1 MEKCSIRSESVVGSH
16 LIDGEFQSDKYPTTP
31 RGKVPLSVK
40 DATAQDLLWKYAQR
54 RRSVDAQFSDDLE
67 SALRT
72 AGYAPGAGGVH
83 TLETIAGY
91 QKRAEAAEA
100 GFATRDA
107 EIGRLIEERNA
118 LRDAFHRQNMCIE
131 QMVTR
136 DHVGECVEVAVAK
149 EREACAQACVAHGLG
164 RFGLPTT
171 TADDYAAAV
180 RARSKPAAVEP
191 QLDSAT
197 LAVIYGPELPDSR
210 DTRVVDLEAKLVE
223 TERSLALSRK
233 LEAAEADLA
242 RAAQIIR
249 SLLISGEPLT
259 NAERAYGLVVAERL
273 NTTKGTF

>member
-1 MEKCSIRSESVVGSH
+1 MVDGKMFNSESVVGSH

-100 GFATRDA
+100 DFATRDA

-118 LRDAFHRQNMCIE
+118 LRDALHRQNMRIE

-136 DHVGECVEVAVAK
+136 DHVGECVEAAVA
-149 EREACAQACVAHGLG
+149 
-164 RFGLPTT
+164 
-171 TADDYAAAV
+171 
-180 RARSKPAAVEP
+180 
-191 QLDSAT
+191 
-197 LAVIYGPELPDSR
+197 SR
-210 DTRVVDLEAKLVE
+210 DTEIATLRGAVEDVGHIFMLEDGDGPDEGVYIGDVIEK
-223 TERSLALSRK
+223 
-233 LEAAEADLA
+233 A
-242 RAAQIIR
+242 RALIIR
-249 SLLISGEPLT
+249 EGERD
-259 NAERAYGLVVAERL
+259 AEIARLRESFERQVEVLGDVVRAYVRAYK
-273 NTTKGTF
+273 T